1 MISVL
6 ISSSVDVW
14 LQLDLWLQLLEKI
27 MNEKGWQIMILQLQ
41 LWKKGYKKNRL
52 YWEKDIC

>member
-6 ISSSVDVW
+6 IPSSVDVW
-14 LQLDLWLQLLEKI
+14 LQLDLWLQLLKKI
-27 MNEKGWQIMILQLQ
+27 MNEKGLPIMILQLQ
-41 LWKKGYKKNRL
+41 LRKKGYKKNWL